1 MPKFSDDLNDNLRDY
16 AEDAEA
22 MGFDE
27 LVKRIEQ
34 DEDDDMM
41 LALGPRAFGPDAGAA
56 YRDWETDRKSTR
68 LNSSHRL

>member
-1 MPKFSDDLNDNLRDY
+1 MPRFSDDLNDTLRDF

-34 DEDDDMM
+34 DEDDMM
-41 LALGPRAFGPDAGAA
+41 AALGPRAYGPDADDEGANDCDGSW
-56 YRDWETDRKSTR
+56 YWEK
-68 LNSSHRL
+68 

>member
-1 MPKFSDDLNDNLRDY
+1 MPKFSDDLNDNLRDF

-34 DEDDDMM
+34 DEEDEMM
-41 LALGPRAFGPDAGAA
+41 LALGPRAFGPDPDDEGANDCDGLF
-56 YRDWETDRKSTR
+56 YWER
-68 LNSSHRL
+68 